1 MVTEKTIAFTSI
13 FMAKIA
19 TQIFDRSAK
28 KLLICCNIDNTISLL
43 HTNRDA
49 VNQFIEQTYANK
61 YHPTIKFMA
70 EISVSEATF

>member
-1 MVTEKTIAFTSI
+1 MRQKNFQFKEQNYLQTHGTTMVTEKTIAFTSI

-49 VNQFIEQTYANK
+49 VNQFIEQT
-61 YHPTIKFMA
+61 
-70 EISVSEATF
+70 

>member
-13 FMAKIA
+13 FMAKIT

-49 VNQFIEQTYANK
+49 VNQFIEQT
-61 YHPTIKFMA
+61 
-70 EISVSEATF
+70 